1 VSLFLRKYVPKGDK
15 GELMLSDWTLW
26 LEWFIKAVVVIFALL
41 TGFAYLTLY
50 ERRALARIQTR
61 IGPNRAGPQG
71 LLQPIADAVKLIFKE
86 ELVPAKADKIIFFW
100 APVVTMVPSII
111 IAAVIPWGTK
121 FTAFGR
127 EITLYLADIN
137 VGVLYVM
144 SIASIA
150 VYGIVLAGWS
160 SNNKYAMLGG
170 LRSSAQMIS
179 YELALGLSFVT
190 SIILANS
197 MSLRD
202 IVNAQRVAELHIGN
216 FTFPFPMWFVF
227 IQPVGAVIFWIATLA
242 EVNRAPFDMP
252 EAEQE
257 LTAGYHSEYSG
268 MKFALFFMAEYQKMI
283 VICAIAAT
291 LYFGGFLGPFV
302 DRYPLLGPLYLLIKV
317 VALLFGMIWVR
328 ATWPRIR
335 YDRLMSF
342 GWKVMLPLSLT
353 ITFITATGIV
363 LADVFN
369 NQLYFWAIPFV
380 SILIGL
386 FTVVMIYREL
396 RRKVY
401 ERA

>member
-1 VSLFLRKYVPKGDK
+1 
-15 GELMLSDWTLW
+15 MLTDWTLW
-26 LEWFIKAVVVIFALL
+26 LEWLIKGVVVTLALL
-41 TGFAYLTLY
+41 TGFAYLTWY
-50 ERRALARIQTR
+50 ERRALARIQVR
-61 IGPNRAGPQG
+61 VGPNRAGPMG

-86 ELVPAKADKIIFFW
+86 ELTPGRADRIIFFW
-100 APVVTMVPSII
+100 APVITLVPSII
-111 IAAVIPWGTK
+111 IAAVIPWGES

-137 VGVLYVM
+137 VGVLYLM

-179 YELALGLSFVT
+179 YELALGLSFAT
-190 SIILANS
+190 SIILADS
-197 MSLRD
+197 MSLLE
-202 IVNAQRVAELHIGN
+202 IVREQESL
-216 FTFPFPMWFVF
+216 WFVVV
-227 IQPVGAVIFWIATLA
+227 QPVGAVIFWIATLA

-291 LYFGGFLGPFV
+291 LYFGGFREFWFLKDTIFSVDYTWTLGSWQITNWF
-302 DRYPLLGPLYLLIKV
+302 LGPLYLLLKV
-317 VALLFGMIWVR
+317 IALLFGMIWVR

-342 GWKVMLPLSLT
+342 GWKVMLPLSLA
-353 ITFITATGIV
+353 ITFVTATGILLFEMYDNV
-363 LADVFN
+363 LF
-369 NQLYFWAIPFV
+369 YWAIPVV

-386 FTVVMIYREL
+386 FTVAMIYREL
-396 RRKVY
+396 RRKAY

>member
-1 VSLFLRKYVPKGDK
+1 
-15 GELMLSDWTLW
+15 LMLSDWTLW
-26 LEWFIKAVVVIFALL
+26 LEWFIKALVVILALL
-41 TGFAYLTLY
+41 AGFAYLTWY

-61 IGPNRAGPQG
+61 IGPNRAGPFG

-86 ELVPAKADKIIFFW
+86 ELTPSKADRLIFFW
-100 APVVTMVPSII
+100 APVVTLVPSII
-111 IAAVIPWGTK
+111 IAAVIPWGTS
-121 FTAFGR
+121 FTVFGR
-127 EITLYLADIN
+127 EINLYIADIN
-137 VGVLYVM
+137 VGVLYLM
-144 SIASIA
+144 SITSIS

-160 SNNKYAMLGG
+160 SNSKYALLGG

-179 YELALGLSFVT
+179 YELALGFSFVT

-197 MSLRD
+197 MRILD
-202 IVNAQRVAELHIGN
+202 IVDAQKNL
-216 FTFPFPMWFVF
+216 WFAV
-227 IQPVGAVIFWIATLA
+227 IQPVGALIFWIATLA

-257 LTAGYHSEYSG
+257 LTAGFHSEYSG

-291 LYFGGFLGPFV
+291 LYLGGFLGPFV
-302 DRYPLLGPLYLLIKV
+302 DKYPLLGPLYLFIKV
-317 VALLFGMIWVR
+317 FLLLFGMIWVR

-342 GWKVMLPLSLT
+342 SWKILLPLSLA

-363 LADVFN
+363 LADLFN
-369 NQLYFWAIPFV
+369 NQLYYWAIPFV
-380 SILIGL
+380 SIGVGL

-396 RRKVY
+396 RRKAY

>member
-1 VSLFLRKYVPKGDK
+1 
-15 GELMLSDWTLW
+15 MLTDWTLW
-26 LEWFIKAVVVIFALL
+26 LEWFIKSLVVIFALL
-41 TGFAYLTLY
+41 GGFAYLTWY

-61 IGPNRAGPQG
+61 IGPNRAGPFG

-86 ELVPAKADKIIFFW
+86 ELTPGKADRVIFFW
-100 APVVTMVPSII
+100 APVVTLVPSII
-111 IAAVIPWGTK
+111 IAAVIPWGTS

-137 VGVLYVM
+137 VGVIYLM

-179 YELALGLSFVT
+179 YELSLGLSFVT
-190 SIILANS
+190 AIILANS
-197 MSLRD
+197 MSLLE
-202 IVNAQRVAELHIGN
+202 IVDKQSAVPLHLGS
-216 FTFPFPMWFVF
+216 FTLPLPMWFVF
-227 IQPVGAVIFWIATLA
+227 VQPVGAIIFWIATLA

-302 DRYPLLGPLYLLIKV
+302 DKYPLLGPLYLLIKV
-317 VALLFGMIWVR
+317 VVLLFGMIWVR

-342 GWKVMLPLSLT
+342 GWKVMLPLSLA

-363 LADVFN
+363 LADVFH
-369 NQLYFWAIPFV
+369 NQLYYWAIPFV
-380 SILIGL
+380 SILVGL

-396 RRKVY
+396 RRKAY